1 MSWLIANTVKIVRL
15 ENFKEV
21 GMSDNY
27 DYKQYACV
35 DCKYLGFGIKRNGDE
50 YYYCMCEEGSKV
62 NDEFQQACKHL
73 LLEDEE

>member
-1 MSWLIANTVKIVRL
+1 MSWLIVNTVKIVHL

-21 GMSDNY
+21 SMSE
-27 DYKQYACV
+27 DYKQYACA
-35 DCKYLGFGIKRNGDE
+35 DCKYLGYGIKRNGDE
-50 YYYCMCEEGSKV
+50 YYYCMREEGPKV